1 MNPTK
6 LIPTSVISTS
16 KTDTT
21 RRAAM
26 RFNFLKS
33 SLKTAVLATTILLL
47 GAGLAVAQSVS
58 LTAAP
63 TTLITPDGATV
74 QMWGYTCGA
83 VAAPA
88 TCTSLNP
95 AAAAGTWSPIVI
107 TVPPGALAIS
117 LTNGLPAGVPTSLT
131 IVGQLGGGL
140 GTPSKVDSPIHA
152 PQGLTWP
159 ASGGTGPG
167 DTTNTPP
174 AQGQRVQ

>member
-1 MNPTK
+1 MNPTN
-6 LIPTSVISTS
+6 LIPIFVISTS

-74 QMWGYTCGA
+74 QMCGYTCTA
-83 VAAPA
+83 ATAPA
-88 TCTSLNP
+88 TCTCLNP
-95 AAAAGTWSPIVI
+95 AAAAGTWSPVVI
-107 TVPPGALAIS
+107 TVPPGPLAVTLI
-117 LTNGLPAGVPTSLT
+117 NNLPAPVPTSLT
-131 IVGQLGGGL
+131 
-140 GTPSKVDSPIHA
+140 
-152 PQGLTWP
+152 
-159 ASGGTGPG
+159 
-167 DTTNTPP
+167 
-174 AQGQRVQ
+174 